1 MSAPDGKDFRPPWP
15 LRSGHIQTMLSSSG
29 VRRVLLP
36 RAAKTVL
43 IGAEPVVVDGG
54 GGVRLTGVYTAQKT
68 QAQARGLAVLFHGWE
83 GSVDSTYVLQT
94 GSRLLADGW
103 DIFRL
108 NFRDHGDSHGLNEA
122 LFHSCRLDE
131 VVHALGDIA
140 ARWPTRPMAVVG
152 FSLGGNFAL
161 RAAMQTSRVGI
172 PLSYVLAVCPIV
184 DPAVGLFS
192 LEENAPWI
200 YQAYFMRKWRHSL
213 LLKQKAFP
221 QHQYFEMSELKKHLR
236 GLTEALVLRH
246 TDFKSLQQYLD
257 GYSIAGDAMQAM
269 QIPATI
275 LTSRDDPVIPVDSF
289 EKLELPP
296 NVELDLAAFG
306 GHCGFIRNWG
316 MVSYTDD
323 YIAARFNALA
333 DGSLQISAARGAS
346 KPADHVTDAA
356 RVLPATPLDSVDDLV
371 PEPRG

>member
-1 MSAPDGKDFRPPWP
+1 
-15 LRSGHIQTMLSSSG
+15 
-29 VRRVLLP
+29 
-36 RAAKTVL
+36 
-43 IGAEPVVVDGG
+43 
-54 GGVRLTGVYTAQKT
+54 
-68 QAQARGLAVLFHGWE
+68 VLFHGWE

-122 LFHSCRLDE
+122 LFHSCRIDE

-140 ARWPTRPMAVVG
+140 QRWPMRPMALAG

-161 RAAMQTSRVGI
+161 RVAMQTSRAGI
-172 PLSYVLAVCPIV
+172 PLAYVLAVCPII

-192 LEENAPWI
+192 LEESAPWF

-213 LLKQKAFP
+213 LVKQQAFP
-221 QHQYFEMSELKKHLR
+221 QHRYFEMSELKQHLR

-257 GYSIAGDAMQAM
+257 GYSVAGAAMQAM

-275 LTSRDDPVIPVDSF
+275 LTAKDDPVIPVGSF
-289 EKLELPP
+289 ETLELPP
-296 NVELDLAAFG
+296 NVELDLAPYG
-306 GHCGFIRNWG
+306 GHCGFIRDWG
-316 MVSYTDD
+316 MTSYTDD

-333 DGSLQISAARGAS
+333 DGMSPIG
-346 KPADHVTDAA
+346 
-356 RVLPATPLDSVDDLV
+356 
-371 PEPRG
+371 

>member
-1 MSAPDGKDFRPPWP
+1 MNLLHGKDFRPPWP

-29 VRRVLLP
+29 VRRILLP

-43 IGAEPVVVDGG
+43 QGAEAVVVDGG
-54 GGVRLTGVYTAQKT
+54 GGVRLTGAYTAQAT
-68 QAQARGLAVLFHGWE
+68 RAQSRGLAVLFHGWE

-122 LFHSCRLDE
+122 LFHSCRIDE
-131 VVHALGDIA
+131 VVHALGEIA
-140 ARWPTRPMAVVG
+140 TRWPARPMALAG

-161 RAAMQTSRVGI
+161 RAALQTARVGI
-172 PLSYVLAVCPIV
+172 PLGYALAVCPII

-192 LEENAPWI
+192 LEETAPWF

-257 GYSIAGDAMQAM
+257 GYSVAGDAMQAM

-275 LTSRDDPVIPVDSF
+275 LTARDDPVIPVGSF
-289 EKLELPP
+289 EQLELPP
-296 NVELDLAAFG
+296 NVELDIAPYG
-306 GHCGFIRNWG
+306 GHCGFIRDWG
-316 MVSYTDD
+316 MVSFTDD

-333 DGSLQISAARGAS
+333 DGAS
-346 KPADHVTDAA
+346 PI
-356 RVLPATPLDSVDDLV
+356 
-371 PEPRG
+371 G